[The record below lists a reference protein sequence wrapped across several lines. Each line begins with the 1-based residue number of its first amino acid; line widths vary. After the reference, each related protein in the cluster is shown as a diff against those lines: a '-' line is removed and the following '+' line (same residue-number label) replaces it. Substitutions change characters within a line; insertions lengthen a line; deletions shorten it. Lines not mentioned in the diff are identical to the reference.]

1 MLRKFF
7 VALLSAGLLLALAL
21 PTLAQDD
28 PITGTDALTQGVEI
42 TGIAEVT
49 TGVEVT
55 QVLEITETGDTT
67 DVTVF
72 TETAVVTDSAA
83 ATVTET
89 LTDAAA
95 DVAETEAATEAA
107 TETATDTAIMTSTV
121 DVAAVE
127 ALFSDVAA
135 AQVEELPSI
144 VEWLQTGG
152 VGFSFSTLLTA
163 LTEAGLVDALQGDGP
178 LIVFAPDD
186 FAFGSLPEGTLET
199 LLADPEGELADIL
212 RYHVVARDLTES
224 EADALFAGEPVE
236 LETLQG
242 STLTFR
248 LVGEG
253 EEAVFFVDDIE
264 LFAVG
269 DASNGVVFAIDGVLM
284 PPADDGNGNGDDDD
298 NGDDNNGDDDNGTIP
313 DSPDTGAGLP
323 TPLLYLI
330 GALVAA
336 LLVVGGLFVRGRAGT
351 KP

>member
-7 VALLSAGLLLALAL
+7 VALLSVGLLLALAL

-67 DVTVF
+67 DVTVI
-72 TETAVVTDSAA
+72 TETAVVSNVAA

-95 DVAETEAATEAA
+95 DVAETEAATG
-107 TETATDTAIMTSTV
+107 TATDTAIMTSTV

-127 ALFSDVAA
+127 VLFSDVAA

-253 EEAVFFVDDIE
+253 EEAVFFVNDIE

-284 PPADDGNGNGDDDD
+284 PPADDGDGNGDDDD